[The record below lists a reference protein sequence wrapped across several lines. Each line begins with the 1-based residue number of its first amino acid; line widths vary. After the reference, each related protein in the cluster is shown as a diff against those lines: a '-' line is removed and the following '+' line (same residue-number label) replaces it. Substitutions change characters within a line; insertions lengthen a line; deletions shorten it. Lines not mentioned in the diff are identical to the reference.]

1 MSTNYQGISL
11 KTSMAWKNYPSRL
24 GAMKNRNE
32 NDTFLIVA
40 SYERSFGGRA
50 DVKKKKKTF
59 DVSRLVNGSTD

>member
-1 MSTNYQGISL
+1 
-11 KTSMAWKNYPSRL
+11 MAWKNYPSRL

-32 NDTFLIVA
+32 NDTFFIVA